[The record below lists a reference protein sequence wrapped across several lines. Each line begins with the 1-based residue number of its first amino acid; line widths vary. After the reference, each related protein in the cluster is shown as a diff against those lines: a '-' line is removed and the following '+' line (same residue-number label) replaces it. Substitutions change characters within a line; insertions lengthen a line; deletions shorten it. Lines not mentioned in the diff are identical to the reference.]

1 MAIGDRLR
9 KKIRNRREKAGEV
22 TGKKKYSVM
31 GKTGGRATGTR
42 WVRKKK
48 KKEEPKTSKAKPKT
62 KSELK
67 PDASDMSY
75 TPGTEEQMFRQ
86 MVPETE
92 LKPDVS
98 DMSYTPGTEE
108 QMFRQQVSET
118 ELKPDVSDMSYTPGA
133 EEQMFRQQVSEEI
146 NDAVEAKIK
155 SLFQNIIGR

>member
-31 GKTGGRATGTR
+31 GKSGGRATGTR

-48 KKEEPKTSKAKPKT
+48 KKEEPET

-67 PDASDMSY
+67 PDAA
-75 TPGTEEQMFRQ
+75 
-86 MVPETE
+86 
-92 LKPDVS
+92 
-98 DMSYTPGTEE
+98 
-108 QMFRQQVSET
+108 
-118 ELKPDVSDMSYTPGA
+118 DMSYTPGA

>member
-31 GKTGGRATGTR
+31 GKAGGRATGTR

-48 KKEEPKTSKAKPKT
+48 KKEEPET

-86 MVPETE
+86 MVTETE
-92 LKPDVS
+92 LKPDAS
-98 DMSYTPGTEE
+98 DMSYTPGT
-108 QMFRQQVSET
+108 
-118 ELKPDVSDMSYTPGA
+118 